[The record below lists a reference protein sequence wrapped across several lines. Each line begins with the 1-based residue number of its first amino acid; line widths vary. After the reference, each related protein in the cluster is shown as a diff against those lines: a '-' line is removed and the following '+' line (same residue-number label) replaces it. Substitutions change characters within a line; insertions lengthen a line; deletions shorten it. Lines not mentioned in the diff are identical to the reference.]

1 MSYALL
7 ALAAVDLAALIWGIR
22 QWLLAKSNLALFLA
36 LTIMAP
42 IAFDAF
48 TNGIGRFMGFGEAL
62 ELLIRFR
69 MTWFYFC
76 MPFLMA
82 IAVLLM
88 GYAGFGWARSGVVV
102 ITVMTIVIGLG
113 AYQIIAYW
121 DMNLYPSCVFDIQRY
136 VLEVPPD
143 QACNPEDAGLGEFA
157 LSPIVPI
164 SAMAFLLSCFVLVWK
179 TRFAWYTVLLLAA
192 NIASA
197 ISIQIPR
204 TGYMTYISYP
214 FDGLLGFLIILASI
228 QLYRRMQDE

>member
-7 ALAAVDLAALIWGIR
+7 ALAALDFVALLWGIR
-22 QWLLAKSNLALFLA
+22 QWLAQKSNLALFLA

-48 TNGIGRFMGFGEAL
+48 TNGIGRFIGFGETL
-62 ELLIRFR
+62 ELIIRFR

-88 GYAGFGWARSGVVV
+88 GYAGIGWARKPAVVTGVM
-102 ITVMTIVIGLG
+102 VMVIGLG
-113 AYQIIAYW
+113 VYQIIAYW
-121 DMNLYPSCVFDIQRY
+121 DMDLYPSCVFDIQRY

-143 QACNPEDAGLGEFA
+143 QACNPEDVGLGEFA
-157 LSPIVPI
+157 LSPDVPV
-164 SAMAFLLSCFVLVWK
+164 SAMAFLLTSFVLVWK
-179 TRFAWYTVLLLAA
+179 TRFAWYTLLLMAS
-192 NIASA
+192 NVASA
-197 ISIQIPR
+197 VSVQIPR

-214 FDGLLGFLIILASI
+214 FDGLLGFLIILVSI
-228 QLYRRMQDE
+228 QLYQRMRAE